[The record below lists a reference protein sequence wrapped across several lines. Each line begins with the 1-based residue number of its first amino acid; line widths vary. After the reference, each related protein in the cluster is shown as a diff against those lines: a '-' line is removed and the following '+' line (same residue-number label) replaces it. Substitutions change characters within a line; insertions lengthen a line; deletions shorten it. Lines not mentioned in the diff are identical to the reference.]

1 MHQEKPMT
9 TPTTAG
15 HLDQTYTALA
25 EATARV
31 GEARAPLFLATL
43 SLALL
48 SRQADGGEALA
59 LIAQAER
66 LAGT

>member
-1 MHQEKPMT
+1 MT
-9 TPTTAG
+9 DNQ
-15 HLDQTYTALA
+15 LDEAYTVLA
-25 EATARV
+25 KAIARV

-48 SRQADGGEALA
+48 SRHVDAGQALD

-66 LAGT
+66 LSDS

>member
-1 MHQEKPMT
+1 MT
-9 TPTTAG
+9 TPTTTG

-31 GEARAPLFLATL
+31 GEAKAPLFLATL

-48 SRQADGGEALA
+48 SRQADAGEALA

>member
-1 MHQEKPMT
+1 MSTAHQ
-9 TPTTAG
+9 
-15 HLDQTYTALA
+15 LDQTYAALA

-31 GEARAPLFLATL
+31 GGAKAPLFLATL

-48 SRQADGGEALA
+48 SRQTDAAQALA

-66 LAGT
+66 LAAT

>member
-1 MHQEKPMT
+1 MNT
-9 TPTTAG
+9 TQQ
-15 HLDQTYTALA
+15 LDQTYAALA

-31 GEARAPLFLATL
+31 GEANAPLFLATL

-48 SRQADGGEALA
+48 SRQTDAAQALA

-66 LAGT
+66 LAAT

>member
-1 MHQEKPMT
+1 MSNP
-9 TPTTAG
+9 
-15 HLDQTYTALA
+15 LDQTYTALA

-31 GEARAPLFLATL
+31 GETKAPLFLATL

-48 SRQADGGEALA
+48 SRQTDANEALA

-66 LAGT
+66 LAAL